1 MNIISNNYEKILK
14 EMIISKFSS
23 NLKKQFEKNVNINKV
38 FNYIN
43 LLSNLDNSLCD
54 IAKESLITI
63 FEAIDKSFADSIER
77 KSKYYIKAHHQRTIL
92 TIFGEITFTRTFFS
106 DKSNKGSF
114 CYLDRYLGLKKN
126 DYFDPYLKAT
136 IIEYSANNSI
146 PTVCSMI
153 NELIGNR
160 IKLNNKISFLNR
172 QTVRNIIL
180 NSKIS
185 TPIKKE
191 LSTPDTIYIIADEK
205 WVHTQNNNQSSVMV
219 KSIVVFDSINK
230 NYRRFLDNKRIFAG
244 FEGNTFL
251 DETLDYLYYTYNLDN
266 VKNIFVMGDGAT
278 WIRSL
283 TDHFKVNNNTNV
295 IFALDKFHFKQAI
308 HHICLNKDLENI
320 LSSYVINNDKNNF
333 IECCDLWIESHSHRK
348 DTIEN
353 KKEYILNNWKNI
365 LNLYKY
371 NLSCPM
377 ESQISHNL
385 AYLLTSRPK
394 AYSLKMLNKIIKIRL
409 LYKNN
414 EDIKQLYLN
423 NFNNKKVLKNYKTK
437 YFSEFYNKSQKLFTQ
452 TQNLYQK
459 SGVYRIMNSFF
470 YSFFSF

>member
-1 MNIISNNYEKILK
+1 MIIIPNNYEKILK
-14 EMIISKFSS
+14 EMILNQFSS
-23 NLKKQFEKNVNINKV
+23 NLKNELNKNSNPNKV

-43 LLSNLDNSLCD
+43 LLSNLDNSLCE
-54 IAKESLITI
+54 IAKNSLITI
-63 FEAIDKSFADSIER
+63 FETIDKSYSNSIER
-77 KSKYYIKAHHQRTIL
+77 KHKYHIKAHHKRSIM
-92 TIFGEITFTRTFFS
+92 TIFGEITFTRNFYT
-106 DKSNKGSF
+106 DKNNNGSY
-114 CYLDRYLGLKKN
+114 CYLDRFLGLKKH
-126 DYFDPYLKAT
+126 DYFDPYIKAT

-146 PTVCSMI
+146 PNVCNMI

-160 IKLNNKISFLNR
+160 IKLKNKIKYLNR
-172 QTVRNIIL
+172 QTIRNIIL
-180 NSKIS
+180 ESITS
-185 TPIKKE
+185 IPPKKE
-191 LSTPDTIYIIADEK
+191 LITPETLYIIADEK
-205 WVHTQNNNQSSVMV
+205 WVNTQNNDNKSVMV
-219 KSIVVFDSINK
+219 KSIVTFDSINTMP
-230 NYRRFLDNKRIFAG
+230 RRQLNNKRIFAG
-244 FEGNTFL
+244 FKGNKFL
-251 DETLDYLYYTYNLDN
+251 NDALDYLYYTYNLDD
-266 VKNIFVMGDGAT
+266 VKNIFVMGDGAK

-283 TDHFKVNNNTNV
+283 TSHFQINNKTNV
-295 IFALDKFHFKQAI
+295 IFALDKFHFRQAI

-333 IECCDLWIESHSHRK
+333 IECCDLWIESNTHRK
-348 DTIEN
+348 DTIEK

-423 NFNNKKVLKNYKTK
+423 NFNNKKVIEYKEELNFDIFDK
-437 YFSEFYNKSQKLFTQ
+437 YKQFVPIYQNK
-452 TQNLYQK
+452 LYTP
-459 SGVYRIMNSFF
+459 NSIRYF
-470 YSFFSF
+470 